1 MICFPNA
8 KINIGLNILRRRPD
22 RYHDIETV
30 FYPLAGCC
38 DILEAVRSDA
48 YSLQLSGI
56 GMECPTE
63 DNLVTKAYRLLAA
76 DFSLPPMQVYLHKQI
91 PFGAGLGGGSAD
103 AAFLL
108 KKLNDSCSLGLDTA
122 SLQAYAARLGADCS
136 FFIRNEAV
144 FASGRGDV
152 FSDISL
158 SLQGYWLVLVKPD
171 ISVSTAE
178 AYAGVTPR
186 LPHRSLQELINQ
198 PVETWK
204 DTVVN
209 DFEPSVFALHPH
221 IGRIKQQMY
230 EAGALYASMSG
241 SGSSVYGLFRQETHL
256 REEFKGCYYWAGYLS

>member
-38 DILEAVRSDA
+38 DILETVPSGA

-56 GMECPTE
+56 GMQCPTE

-76 DFSLPPMQVYLHKQI
+76 DFTLPPMQVYLHKQI

-108 KKLNDSCSLGLDTA
+108 KSLNESCSLGLDTGQ
-122 SLQAYAARLGADCS
+122 LQAYAARLGADCS

-144 FASGRGDV
+144 FATGRGDV
-152 FSDISL
+152 FSDIRL

-171 ISVSTAE
+171 IFVSTPE

-186 LPHRSLQELINQ
+186 LPEHPLPELLKQ
-198 PVETWK
+198 PIETWK

-209 DFEPSVFALHPH
+209 DFEPSVFAAHPL
-221 IGRIKQQMY
+221 IGHIKQQLY

-241 SGSSVYGLFRQETHL
+241 SGSSVYGLFREETGL
-256 REEFKGCYYWAGYLS
+256 KEAFKDCHYWAGFLS